1 MRKDNIKRNKNKT
14 CTLFGLRTSNLALLP
29 IGVVA
34 NGPASKTIFSTVR
47 FSESIICDISSTV
60 TKGSVP
66 FDNNGNKPAKHVYL
80 LHTQNS
86 NSPCTWLFSWVLEEE
101 TWELLWAKKQNKKT
115 KTKTNL
121 FVSWYISNINCCYTS
136 TTSQI

>member
-1 MRKDNIKRNKNKT
+1 MRKDNIKRNENKT

-29 IGVVA
+29 IEVVA
-34 NGPASKTIFSTVR
+34 NGPASKTIFSTVT

-80 LHTQNS
+80 LHT
-86 NSPCTWLFSWVLEEE
+86 
-101 TWELLWAKKQNKKT
+101 KKFKFTMYMTILMSTRRRNMRTLMRKK
-115 KTKTNL
+115 KTNL
-121 FVSWYISNINCCYTS
+121 VVS
-136 TTSQI
+136 